1 MAIITMKKILESKKK
16 RKHQNKQLPHLVP
29 SQKPYKSF
37 YGVGQLY
44 PEKGS

>member
-1 MAIITMKKILESKKK
+1 MATITMKKSLQVKKK
-16 RKHQNKQLPHLVP
+16 CKHQNKQLPHLVP
-29 SQKPYKSF
+29 SQKPYKPF